1 MNNNKKIA
9 ILCNYVLTPERVG
22 GMDRFFWLFDKKCKD
37 QGYNVSWYFPNVSSH
52 GEYDNLNMIDPIN
65 KPLET
70 FFIDNISQ
78 NDLKYDTVITHFV
91 ELCTPFYKKIKFHYP
106 SKIIV
111 VDHNPRP
118 LEGFSLKRR
127 VIKKI
132 KGFLY
137 AKYID
142 KLIGVS
148 QYTQR
153 HILKDYG
160 FFLKSKTKVIY
171 NGIAENLFLK
181 NENRN
186 PIPKMFILT
195 SNLRYIKGIQD
206 LIEAVSF
213 LPTQIISNCFFH
225 VYGEGNYEKELKALV
240 SHYKLQKSILF
251 FGSSPILNEIYS
263 KYDYMIQPT
272 YMECF
277 SLSILESLSANVPV
291 ITTTV
296 GGNAE
301 VVIDNENG
309 FLIEPKNSRQ
319 LSELLLAIC
328 QGKKGI
334 YKETY
339 FKIRNDFNLELMVN
353 NHVKELNL

>member
-1 MNNNKKIA
+1 MKHNLKIA
-9 ILCNYVLTPERVG
+9 IVCNYVLTPERVG
-22 GMDRFFWLFDKKCKD
+22 GMDRFFWLFDKKCKAQEYD
-37 QGYNVSWYFPNVSSH
+37 VSWYFPNTSSH
-52 GEYDNLNMIDPIN
+52 GEYHNLNIIDPKN
-65 KPLET
+65 KALET
-70 FFIDNISQ
+70 FFITYISE
-78 NDLKYDTVITHFV
+78 NNLKYDTIITHFV
-91 ELCTPFYKKIKFHYP
+91 ELCTPFYKKIKLHYP
-106 SKIIV
+106 SKIIA

-118 LEGFSLKRR
+118 LEGFSFKRKLT
-127 VIKKI
+127 KKI

-142 KLIGVS
+142 QLIGVS
-148 QYTQR
+148 EYTKK

-160 FFLKSKTKVIY
+160 FFLKAKTKVIY
-171 NGIAENLFLK
+171 NGVAEGLFLK

-186 PIPKMFILT
+186 AIPKMFILT

-206 LIEAVSF
+206 LIVAVSF
-213 LPTQIISNCFFH
+213 LPTHIISNCVFH

-240 SHYKLQKSILF
+240 VHYNLQETILF
-251 FGSSPILNEIYS
+251 LGSSPILNQIYS

-301 VVIDNENG
+301 VVVDHENG

-319 LSELLLAIC
+319 LYELLLDIC
-328 QGKKGI
+328 QGKKAI

-339 FKIRNDFNLELMVN
+339 SKIRNDFNLELMVN
-353 NHVKELNL
+353 NHVKELSL

>member
-1 MNNNKKIA
+1 MESNKKIA
-9 ILCNYVLTPERVG
+9 IICNYVLTADRVG
-22 GMDRFFWLFDKKCKD
+22 GMDRFFWHFDAKCKAE
-37 QGYNVSWYFPNVSSH
+37 GYDVSWYFPNTSSH
-52 GEYDNLNMIDPIN
+52 GEYGNLNLIDPKN
-65 KPLET
+65 KPLED
-70 FFIDNISQ
+70 FFLSHIKENKLQ
-78 NDLKYDTVITHFV
+78 YDTIITHFV
-91 ELCTPFYKKIKFHYP
+91 ELCTPFYKNIKAHFA
-106 SKIIV
+106 SKIIC

-118 LEGFSLKRR
+118 LEGFSFKRR
-127 VIKKI
+127 MTKKV

-137 AKYID
+137 SRYID
-142 KLIGVS
+142 TFVGVS
-148 QYTQR
+148 EYTKT

-160 FFLKSKTKVIY
+160 AFLKSKTKVIY
-171 NGIAENLFLK
+171 NGIAEELFLK

-186 PIPKMFILT
+186 SIPKLFILT

-213 LPTQIISNCFFH
+213 LPKEIISNCVFH
-225 VYGEGNYEKELKALV
+225 VYGEGNYENELKNLV
-240 SHYKLQKSILF
+240 KKHQLEEFILF

-263 KYDYMIQPT
+263 QYDYMIQPT

-301 VVIDNENG
+301 AVVDGENG
-309 FLIEPKNSRQ
+309 FLIQPKNSKQ
-319 LSELLLAIC
+319 LAELLLEIC

-334 YKETY
+334 QNETY
-339 FKIRNDFNLELMVN
+339 SKIRNDFNLELMVQ
-353 NHVKELNL
+353 NHINELNL